1 MNLID
6 TQNLVTPKSDEKIFF
21 GKYSSFQRY
30 DKLIFK
36 FAVDM
41 EEKQRNAFWNPKE
54 ISMQNDAQKFYE
66 MPKEMQEVMYYMKQQ
81 KSSDEYVCAALST

>member
-1 MNLID
+1 MKLID

-30 DKLIFK
+30 DNPIFK
-36 FAVDM
+36 FTVDM

-81 KSSDEYVCAALST
+81 KSGDEYVCASCT

>member
-1 MNLID
+1 MKLID

-30 DKLIFK
+30 DNPIFK

-54 ISMQNDAQKFYE
+54 ISMQYDAQKFYE
-66 MPKEMQEVMYYMKQQ
+66 MSKEMQEVMYYMKQQ
-81 KSSDEYVCAALST
+81 KSGDEPVCEGCT

>member
-1 MNLID
+1 MKLID

-30 DKLIFK
+30 DNPIFK

-54 ISMQNDAQKFYE
+54 ISMQYDVQKFYE

-81 KSSDEYVCAALST
+81 KSGDEYVCESCT

>member
-1 MNLID
+1 MKLID

-30 DKLIFK
+30 DNPTFK

-54 ISMQNDAQKFYE
+54 ISMQYDALLKNAAQRQKWIDQSQSQFA
-66 MPKEMQEVMYYMKQQ
+66 VI
-81 KSSDEYVCAALST
+81 